1 MAAEMPAAVIQN
13 GTLPGQKQVITTLAM
28 LPMAVHQ
35 SGLGS
40 PALIVVGDVVRLA
53 QGEALNDAMKAA
65 A

>member
-1 MAAEMPAAVIQN
+1 
-13 GTLPGQKQVITTLAM
+13 
-28 LPMAVHQ
+28 VHQ

-53 QGEALNDAMKAA
+53 QGEALKDAMQAA